1 MAAVLDVL
9 TLVEGKAAL
18 NLAGTSQ
25 YDGEIPVWITA
36 TSLALDAKVGPI
48 VKRTVTDEFHDGRG
62 SYFYTRLYPVLTFTT
77 VTEYNGTTATV
88 LSVETNASKP
98 SPGYL
103 AEQYEPNPALLSG
116 RIRRRGSGF
125 DAWFPEGSGNIV
137 VTYVAGRFEDTAAV
151 DERFKSAARLTLQN
165 LWNSQRP
172 NLGDVGEFE
181 VPQSNWPRFAIPNAV
196 RQMLANEW
204 QDAPRAL

>member
-1 MAAVLDVL
+1 MATLDVL
-9 TLVEGKAAL
+9 TLAEGKAAL

-25 YDGEIPVWITA
+25 YDGEIPAWITA
-36 TSLALDAKVGPI
+36 SSLALDAKVGPI
-48 VKRTVTDEFHDGRG
+48 VKRTVTDEVHDGYG
-62 SYFYTRLYPVLTFTT
+62 GHFYTRLYPVLTYTT

-88 LSVETNASKP
+88 LTVETNASKP
-98 SPGYL
+98 ASAYL
-103 AEQYEPNPALLSG
+103 AEQYGPNPALLSG
-116 RIRRRGSGF
+116 LIRRRGSGS
-125 DAWFPEGSGNIV
+125 DAWFPEGIGNVV
-137 VTYVAGRFEDTAAV
+137 VTYEAGRFADTAAV

-204 QDAPRAL
+204 QDAPRAI